1 MFQVKINGQ
10 NEEMLRAAIEQFG
23 DKTDDEIA
31 FGNIFSVYFFLKS
44 GRFFPQYICFL
55 KFETIRLH
63 LLIREFFAYTKLS
76 VKR

>member
-1 MFQVKINGQ
+1 
-10 NEEMLRAAIEQFG
+10 MLRAAIEQFG

-31 FGNIFSVYFFLKS
+31 FGNIFSILFFKKNFLNIYS
-44 GRFFPQYICFL
+44 TCFL
-55 KFETIRLH
+55 KFGTIRLH

>member
-31 FGNIFSVYFFLKS
+31 FGNIFFYFFKEN
-44 GRFFPQYICFL
+44 RFFSHNICFL
-55 KFETIRLH
+55 KFGRIRLH

>member
-31 FGNIFSVYFFLKS
+31 FGNIFFTFKKID
-44 GRFFPQYICFL
+44 FFPRIHIYVF
-55 KFETIRLH
+55 
-63 LLIREFFAYTKLS
+63 
-76 VKR
+76 

>member
-1 MFQVKINGQ
+1 
-10 NEEMLRAAIEQFG
+10 MLRAAIEQFG

-31 FGNIFSVYFFLKS
+31 FGNIFFTFKKID
-44 GRFFPQYICFL
+44 FFPQNTYICFL
-55 KFETIRLH
+55 KFGTIRLH